1 MGRIGM
7 SAKFIPTAS
16 GPGSLAGAGGGGG
29 GSGGGSLYPFS
40 SHSFTTCGS
49 SGDYGPQLSNCRS
62 SYGTDWVNDTEY
74 FDMDYRGIQ
83 KWKIPQTGSYWFD
96 ARSGSGR
103 AYSSNNRRG
112 YGGRIQGQF
121 ELTQGLWLE
130 IAISQG
136 GWGAGG
142 SAGGTFIILFDGGST
157 RTPLLVVGG
166 GGGQDGR
173 YSHTNGDWDGGTSGR
188 NASDGYSGGSNG
200 NGGQGPGGNG
210 TAGCGYYTNSNDTRG
225 HYSYLQSGNSPN
237 SNSLRGDYNGGGFG
251 GGGGST
257 DDQGSGGGGWS
268 GGAGTA
274 ENSTG
279 GAGGSYFNTSYGSG
293 RQNQGSQ
300 TSTHGVFNLTKL

>member
-1 MGRIGM
+1 MGRLGM

-16 GPGSLAGAGGGGG
+16 GPAACGGQGGGGG
-29 GSGGGSLYPFS
+29 GGGGGSLYPFS
-40 SHSFTTCGS
+40 SHEFTTCGQS
-49 SGDYGPQLSNCRS
+49 NDYGPQLSNCRS
-62 SYGTDWVNDTEY
+62 TYGTDWVNDTEY
-74 FDMDYRGIQ
+74 FDMDVRGIQ
-83 KWKIPQTGSYWFD
+83 RWKIPQSGSYSFD

-103 AYSSNNRRG
+103 AYSSNARRG
-112 YGGRIQGQF
+112 YGGRIQGTF
-121 ELTQGLWLE
+121 ELQQGLWLE

-142 SAGGTFIILFDGGST
+142 SAGGTFIILEDNGT
-157 RTPLLVVGG
+157 RTPLLIVGG

-173 YSHTNGDWDGGTSGR
+173 YSHTNGDWDGGTNGK

-210 TAGCGYYTNSNDTRG
+210 TAGCGYLSNSNDTRG
-225 HYSYLQSGNSPN
+225 HYSFLQGGSQPSN
-237 SNSLRGDYNGGGFG
+237 NSLRGDYNGGGFG

-257 DDQGSGGGGWS
+257 DDQGSGGGGYS

-279 GAGGSYFNTSYGSG
+279 GGGGSYFNTSKGTN
-293 RQNQGSQ
+293 RQNLGTTS
-300 TSTHGVFNLTKL
+300 STHGECKITKG